1 MAYTRTSS
9 GGEPGLLD
17 RSNVIASTTNE
28 TVKYVRSLH
37 RRSTRY
43 QERAFIA
50 EGVRAVE
57 EGLRAGIQPAFL
69 FCTPAVVDLPRVCS
83 ILSFAEQR
91 GARIKAVSEPVMAA
105 MADTVTPSGL
115 LAVFPMLP
123 FSAPSPLTWALVL
136 DGLHDPGNLG
146 TILRSALAARVEL
159 VVTTAGTVDVYSPK
173 VVRAAMG
180 AHFRLNLLVD
190 APWTAIEH
198 TLHGLHV
205 LVAAPRQGTP
215 YWQVDWRQPTVLL
228 IGGEAEGVGP
238 EAGSM
243 ATGHVLI
250 PMAEQVE
257 SLNAAVAASIL
268 LFEGARQRFYSG
280 NG

>member
-1 MAYTRTSS
+1 MAYTQTLP
-9 GGEPGLLD
+9 GGEPVLLD
-17 RSNVIASTTNE
+17 RSSVIASTANE

-37 RRSTRY
+37 RRSTRD

-57 EGLRAGIQPAFL
+57 EGIQAGIQPAFL
-69 FCTPAVVDLPRVCS
+69 FCTPAVIDLPRVRS
-83 ILSFAEQR
+83 ILSLAEQQ

-115 LAVFPMLP
+115 LAVFPMLSP
-123 FSAPSPLTWALVL
+123 SVPSPLTWALVL
-136 DGLHDPGNLG
+136 DELRDPGNLG
-146 TILRSALAARVEL
+146 TILRSALAARVQL
-159 VVTTAGTVDVYSPK
+159 VVTTAGTVDAYSPK

-180 AHFRLNLLVD
+180 AHFRLNVLVD
-190 APWTAIEH
+190 PPWPVIED
-198 TLHGLHV
+198 TLRGLHV
-205 LVAAPRQGTP
+205 LVAAPEQGTP
-215 YWQVDWRQPTVLL
+215 YWQVDWRQPTALL
-228 IGGEAEGVGP
+228 IGGEAEGVGARA
-238 EAGSM
+238 EQL

-250 PMAEQVE
+250 PMAGQVE

-280 NG
+280 NA